1 MTSKFDLT
9 IISAESKVF
18 EGEVV
23 NVLVPGMIGDFLV
36 LSNHAP
42 CISSIRPGF
51 LEFAEGTSK
60 KQRYF
65 VSGGIIE
72 VINNTVSVRNPR
84 RYVVEPKEKNTIK
97 INITDNTPDNTDNT
111 NINTRHIIYNV
122 YSIIQEQNSQQKRF
136 KTKRLKQPKFNTKK
150 YHNIHQPGR
159 TNCDQRSRV

>member
-1 MTSKFDLT
+1 MTIKFDLT

-18 EGEVV
+18 EGEVE
-23 NVLVPGMIGDFLV
+23 NILVPGMIGDFLV

-72 VINNTVSVRNPR
+72 VINNTVSVL
-84 RYVVEPKEKNTIK
+84 VDSAIEGDKVIKEEISVLISEIDDKLSAGDVTNKDDLGLRKN
-97 INITDNTPDNTDNT
+97 DL
-111 NINTRHIIYNV
+111 
-122 YSIIQEQNSQQKRF
+122 EEA
-136 KTKRLKQPKFNTKK
+136 LKQ
-150 YHNIHQPGR
+150 
-159 TNCDQRSRV
+159 S